1 MAWLKFYEK
10 ERGEFKTAHDT
21 NIFSPDTEMIFRKL
35 CRHFKITNVKLEIG
49 TMREGYGRATY
60 SGIYSASIVKVAR
73 KTDFL
78 ILCHEI
84 AHIYNRQKLN
94 CWGHNKRL
102 WKTLKKIIKYCEKK
116 DYWGLVPQTSTFPT
130 EGQNYPD

>member
-1 MAWLKFYEK
+1 MAYIKFYSK
-10 ERGEFKTAHDT
+10 EREEFKTAT
-21 NIFSPDTEMIFRKL
+21 NTHIFEPDISMIFRKL

-49 TMREGYGRATY
+49 KMRDGCGRATY
-60 SGIYSASIVKVAR
+60 SGYGISVIKVSK

-84 AHIYNRQKLN
+84 SHIYNRQKLH

-102 WKTLKKIIKYCEKK
+102 WKTLKRIIKYCEKK
-116 DYWGLVPQTSTFPT
+116 NYWGMVSQTSTSPT
-130 EGQNYPD
+130 EGQSYPD